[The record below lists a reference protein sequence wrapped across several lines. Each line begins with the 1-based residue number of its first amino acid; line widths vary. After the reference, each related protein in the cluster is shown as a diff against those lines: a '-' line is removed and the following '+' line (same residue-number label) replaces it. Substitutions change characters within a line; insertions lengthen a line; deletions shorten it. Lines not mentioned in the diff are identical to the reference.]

1 MTEVRLPAAVAL
13 AATLGLAGC
22 ASTYPLMPT
31 PTLYTGAQARPLFS
45 QAPTEV
51 RTSAL
56 DLLFITD
63 RAPATS
69 PDQPEPYTAERSR
82 RMAFGSTTILF
93 GEEMTWDA
101 LEKQS
106 LLAQRPSPTNLKLG
120 PTKELGRYP
129 RIPYEVVVT
138 PAGVTRAPA
147 VVDAHETANRT
158 LQAEIAKRLASSP
171 RKEMVLYVHGVKNS
185 FIDAAFTMGEMC
197 HFLGREF
204 VCAFFTWPAGGK
216 RGILFGYEQDYE
228 SSIFAVEHLRKA
240 IRTIADTPGL
250 ERIHILAH
258 SRGTDVVA
266 TALSELSFES
276 YMQQMTLP
284 RRAKLGNV
292 VLMAPDMDVEVAP
305 EKLLAIMSDPDLPHG
320 PRPDPRAVFAAL
332 RPFHL
337 TIYVSPDDKALA
349 TSGWLF
355 GSLAR
360 LGRIDTSILTP
371 GQIELSARLGFLDV
385 IQIRGTTDLFGHGYF
400 VSNPRVSADLIA
412 LIRYGLKPNEPG
424 RPLEEIERP
433 FWRIPTGAIAGGAD

>member
-1 MTEVRLPAAVAL
+1 MRWKSRACSP
-13 AATLGLAGC
+13 
-22 ASTYPLMPT
+22 S
-31 PTLYTGAQARPLFS
+31 ARP
-45 QAPTEV
+45 
-51 RTSAL
+51 
-56 DLLFITD
+56 
-63 RAPATS
+63 
-69 PDQPEPYTAERSR
+69 R
-82 RMAFGSTTILF
+82 R
-93 GEEMTWDA
+93 
-101 LEKQS
+101 
-106 LLAQRPSPTNLKLG
+106 NLKLG

-216 RGILFGYEQDYE
+216 RGILFGYGTGLR
-228 SSIFAVEHLRKA
+228 IEH
-240 IRTIADTPGL
+240 IRGRAPAEGDPHDRGTAPGL
-250 ERIHILAH
+250 GREFDILAH
-258 SRGTDVVA
+258 RPAGPTWSPPRCR
-266 TALSELSFES
+266 ELSFES

-360 LGRIDTSILTP
+360 LGRIDTSVLTRE
-371 GQIELSARLGFLDV
+371 QIELSARLGFLDV